1 MQTNFEKSTTVN
13 TKKKKLKKEQMSR
26 SAEEKTVVAYAA
38 HVEGRFGRST
48 RAAILRPKS
57 HTFFFVVQ

>member
-1 MQTNFEKSTTVN
+1 MQTNFEKSTTVKH
-13 TKKKKLKKEQMSR
+13 TKKQKKEQMSR

-38 HVEGRFGRST
+38 HVEGRSGRST

>member
-1 MQTNFEKSTTVN
+1 MQTNFEKSTTV
-13 TKKKKLKKEQMSR
+13 KQKKLKKEQMSR

-38 HVEGRFGRST
+38 HVEGRSGRST

>member
-1 MQTNFEKSTTVN
+1 MQTNFEKSTTV
-13 TKKKKLKKEQMSR
+13 KQKKLKKEQMSR

-48 RAAILRPKS
+48 RAAILRPES